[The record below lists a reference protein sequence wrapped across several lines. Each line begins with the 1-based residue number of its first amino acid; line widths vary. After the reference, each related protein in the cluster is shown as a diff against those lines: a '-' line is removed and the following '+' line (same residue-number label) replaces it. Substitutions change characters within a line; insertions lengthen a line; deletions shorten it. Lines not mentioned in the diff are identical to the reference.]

1 MNDLKK
7 QPQLSK
13 SKLLSAHQ
21 CLKMLHLEWHRP
33 DLAEVSEATEAAYRT
48 GHEVGNVAKQIYGTA
63 DSVEVAYRRGDM
75 DAMVRETAELL
86 ANGADFPIFEA
97 TFRHKGVLV
106 RVDVLIPFVGGWR
119 AVEIKASTKVNPEH
133 HQVKGLKRGAV
144 AHFGA
149 TMIVDMPVK
158 VKGSEARVRV

>member
-21 CLKMLHLEWHRP
+21 CLKMLHLEWHRS

-48 GHEVGNVAKQIYGTA
+48 GNEVGDVAKQIY
-63 DSVEVAYRRGDM
+63 
-75 DAMVRETAELL
+75 
-86 ANGADFPIFEA
+86 ADFPIFEA

-106 RVDVLIPFVGGWR
+106 RVDVLIPDGDGWR
-119 AVEIKASTKVNPEH
+119 ALEIKASTKVKPEH
-133 HQVKGLKRGAV
+133 KIDCAIQWWVMRGVGL
-144 AHFGA
+144 
-149 TMIVDMPVK
+149 PVK
-158 VKGSEARVRV
+158 SISLGHVNNRFVYGGDGDYEGLIAEEDLTEEAPRWRCSRRHYR